1 MAKQVGKAKRISE
14 FAVKS
19 LVGGMNIATDPM
31 DLKETEAKVIENM
44 EFDAEGSELKTRR
57 GVGKP
62 LFTFSS
68 DISYIWYDYELNLYL
83 VFLKDKSVYR
93 YEPNKQPILL
103 GKLNGDTT
111 SQPCV
116 CRFGTKILIASNKTL
131 QIYEYSGS
139 TLQTSEK
146 YPVCDYVTE
155 RFSRVLVSQ
164 SSTNNIKYS
173 AIGDP
178 TNWEQDSNDASSAKD
193 LDVGDISGIKG
204 IYPLSTDLVV
214 FKDNGNVYRVANEPE
229 DWNVT
234 LVGQNSDFINNDAMT
249 NLGKDVCY
257 LSRTGLRLVSAT
269 EIYGNYTNA
278 EIGEKCNPA
287 IAKMNYAPW
296 VTKLDR
302 TDQLLINP
310 NSGSVVWV
318 YHYRL
323 GAFTKWIF
331 PSNVNSVAEGK
342 EMVLLGMDNKLY
354 SLSTEND
361 NDEGKVIH
369 QKIVSKEK
377 KDIFILTLYR
387 SVLELT
393 ADKAGSAKLTCNG
406 VSWNWDWTAEKQKEE
421 FKTQIR
427 DDTIVLTFET
437 DSVIT
442 WRYWDAILVQSYVAM
457 TSVPSG
463 GSGGKGWGSGKK
475 KKWGQGNFVG
485 PSSSGGGSPYG

>member
-116 CRFGTKILIASNKTL
+116 CRFGTKIQIASNKTL

-296 VTKLDR
+296 V
-302 TDQLLINP
+302 
-310 NSGSVVWV
+310 
-318 YHYRL
+318 
-323 GAFTKWIF
+323 
-331 PSNVNSVAEGK
+331 
-342 EMVLLGMDNKLY
+342 
-354 SLSTEND
+354 
-361 NDEGKVIH
+361 
-369 QKIVSKEK
+369 
-377 KDIFILTLYR
+377 
-387 SVLELT
+387 
-393 ADKAGSAKLTCNG
+393 
-406 VSWNWDWTAEKQKEE
+406 
-421 FKTQIR
+421 
-427 DDTIVLTFET
+427 
-437 DSVIT
+437 
-442 WRYWDAILVQSYVAM
+442 
-457 TSVPSG
+457 
-463 GSGGKGWGSGKK
+463 
-475 KKWGQGNFVG
+475 
-485 PSSSGGGSPYG
+485 